1 MRSRIFSL
9 LLVAILWFPASTAAH
24 AKVMFGKDQ
33 TIHFL
38 QDVKLTGPNQEPLFL
53 GYMTAIQFFLA
64 GLYVQDEGYVLG
76 VKGDSKKFFR
86 MPTGDELK
94 GFQQRGL
101 LPDPLPPY
109 SLGFFDYLIGYSL
122 WLVLAVVV
130 LWGVFDWQRK
140 RKAREAA
147 PGWASTGVNDEPLP
161 TVRRTAC
168 DPHDGRGGGGDF
180 TRTGA
185 RNCRALGAR
194 LEFARPRCDPVSLR

>member
-1 MRSRIFSL
+1 MRARILSV
-9 LLVAILWFPASTAAH
+9 LLVAILCFAASTTAH
-24 AKVMFGKDQ
+24 AKVMFGKDD

-38 QDVKLTGPNQEPLFL
+38 QDVKVTGPNQEALYL
-53 GYMTAIQFFLA
+53 GYLTSIQFFLA
-64 GLYVQDEGYVLG
+64 GLYVKDEGYVLG
-76 VKGDSKKFFR
+76 VKGDSKKFFH

-122 WLVLAVVV
+122 WIVIAVVV

-147 PGWASTGVNDEPLP
+147 AG
-161 TVRRTAC
+161 
-168 DPHDGRGGGGDF
+168 
-180 TRTGA
+180 
-185 RNCRALGAR
+185 
-194 LEFARPRCDPVSLR
+194 

>member
-1 MRSRIFSL
+1 MIVGVALHASHAEVRSMKSRIFSV
-9 LLVAILWFPASTAAH
+9 LLVAILCVSASTAAH

-38 QDVKLTGPNQEPLFL
+38 EDVKVTGPNQEPLFL
-53 GYMTAIQFFLA
+53 GYMTTMQFFLA
-64 GLYVQDEGYVLG
+64 GLYVQDDGYVLG

-109 SLGFFDYLIGYSL
+109 SLSFFDYLFGYSL
-122 WLVLAVVV
+122 WIVVAVIV

-140 RKAREAA
+140 RRAREVAA
-147 PGWASTGVNDEPLP
+147 G
-161 TVRRTAC
+161 
-168 DPHDGRGGGGDF
+168 
-180 TRTGA
+180 
-185 RNCRALGAR
+185 
-194 LEFARPRCDPVSLR
+194 